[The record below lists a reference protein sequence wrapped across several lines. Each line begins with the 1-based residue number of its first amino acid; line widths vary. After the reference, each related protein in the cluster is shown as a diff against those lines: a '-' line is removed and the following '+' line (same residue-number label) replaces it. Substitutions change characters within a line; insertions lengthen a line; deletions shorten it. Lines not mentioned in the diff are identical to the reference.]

1 MSARSW
7 ARVRASSGPWR
18 ARAAA
23 VVRAQIPAAVS
34 AGRCAESQAM
44 PSRSGTNST
53 RRSAALV
60 VWRSSMLT
68 GWWRSRQARALARN
82 RDGTRSPAGQPR
94 AGFGASGS
102 RKCASS
108 AGRPGRIQAGGF
120 VDDDPGVGPGDR
132 PGPQRGQGQRQPR
145 CQRLGVGQE
154 GCGGAFADGQD
165 TGDLGHQGQL
175 LGGAVLR
182 GRRRRRQEPGRPGVI
197 GGQLN
202 LQRGRPGLQP
212 GHLGE
217 PVQATVRQIPQRISI
232 TQRIGAG
239 RSGAGRIGA
248 VSAGASDGSQRSRG
262 RGHGRHGL
270 PAVRTPRC
278 SAFHDPIKSGG
289 TDNNDGTGCGATR
302 RRT

>member
-1 MSARSW
+1 
-7 ARVRASSGPWR
+7 
-18 ARAAA
+18 
-23 VVRAQIPAAVS
+23 
-34 AGRCAESQAM
+34 M

-94 AGFGASGS
+94 AGLAASGS

-108 AGRPGRIQAGGF
+108 PAAPAGSRPAVSSTMIRAC
-120 VDDDPGVGPGDR
+120 GPGDR

-145 CQRLGVGQE
+145 RQRLGVGQE

-165 TGDLGHQGQL
+165 TGDLGDHGHL

-202 LQRGRPGLQP
+202 LQRGGPGLQP

-232 TQRIGAG
+232 TQGI
-239 RSGAGRIGA
+239 GAGRIGA
-248 VSAGASDGSQRSRG
+248 VRAGAGERSQRSRG
-262 RGHGRHGL
+262 RGDGREGRR
-270 PAVRTPRC
+270 AFRTPRC
-278 SAFHDPIKSGG
+278 SAIHEPIKSGG
-289 TDNNDGTGCGATR
+289 TDNKDETGRGAA
-302 RRT
+302 